1 MIKKQ
6 LTLKEYDELLDR
18 LETLEKKLED
28 LNSQSSYNYSRNRRM
43 RRLGKTT
50 D

>member
-1 MIKKQ
+1 MKKV

-18 LETLEKKLED
+18 VKKLED
-28 LNSQSSYNYSRNRRM
+28 KLEEYNSQADYSYSQHRRM